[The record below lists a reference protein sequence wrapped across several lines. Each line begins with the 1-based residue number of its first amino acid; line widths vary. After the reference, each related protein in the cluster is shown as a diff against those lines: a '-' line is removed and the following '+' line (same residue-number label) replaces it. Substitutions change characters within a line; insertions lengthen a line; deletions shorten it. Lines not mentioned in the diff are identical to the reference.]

1 MTDEEDGK
9 MEYIKT
15 RSELATA
22 DCDWERSWRRARLRG
37 LGSKASSFLW
47 KLLHDI
53 LPTEQRLNRILPN
66 SSEVCKLC
74 PNQVVADQTHSLFKC
89 VNTRGVGE
97 WLLVMVKKLD
107 PTVTPSR
114 LIRLEFE
121 SDESTEMPMVWIIA
135 QTLLYLWG
143 VRADGKIA
151 SLILT
156 RAELESK
163 ISLLRET
170 RYHNEYNL
178 MKEML
183 EANL

>member
-1 MTDEEDGK
+1 
-9 MEYIKT
+9 
-15 RSELATA
+15 
-22 DCDWERSWRRARLRG
+22 
-37 LGSKASSFLW
+37 
-47 KLLHDI
+47 
-53 LPTEQRLNRILPN
+53 
-66 SSEVCKLC
+66 
-74 PNQVVADQTHSLFKC
+74 
-89 VNTRGVGE
+89 
-97 WLLVMVKKLD
+97 MVKKLD
-107 PTVTPSR
+107 PAVTPSR

-121 SDESTEMPMVWIIA
+121 CEESTEMPMVWVTA

-143 VRADGKIA
+143 VRAEGKTA

-170 RYHNEYNL
+170 RYLNEYNL